1 MKKTIHNPQPEPIV
15 KVCSRAL
22 SALPGVNKTS
32 SEPILPGEPAAPNML
47 TQVKDQAVDDYV
59 DFESVQVPGPR
70 SMQLMKENDRLQVV
84 QIKILL
90 NLPEA
95 ASCIG

>member
-1 MKKTIHNPQPEPIV
+1 MV
-15 KVCSRAL
+15 L
-22 SALPGVNKTS
+22 
-32 SEPILPGEPAAPNML
+32 
-47 TQVKDQAVDDYV
+47 KDQAVDDYV